1 MAVQYPPANLPL
13 ARQAPPFEIFRQA
26 QDRKLGIENIRSQI
40 ELRKAQTGKAQQPE
54 KFSGSDLLNTLKFQI
69 LSTMSTDQQKQ
80 WLLKTGVTVNVG
92 GDGGFNLEQAKS
104 LIAEANKDPN
114 VEVAIT
120 MGPRGPSF
128 SIKPKAGPSASERT
142 AIAETESSLANLEN
156 LKTLFDKTTTVTG
169 PIEGRIKPIAGLFGL
184 TTDEQEA
191 FMAATSAF
199 KNAVIKQ
206 ITGAQ
211 MSEQEADR
219 IMKQVPD
226 IIDPPVRWQ
235 AKYEQ
240 TKKNLQTLQQKRLS
254 IIKQAGVKTPTITR
268 PRTPTKP
275 TPKTKGITTEQKV
288 QILRS
293 RGVPEDQIQAAL
305 KLEKK

>member
-1 MAVQYPPANLPL
+1 MALQPPTITQT
-13 ARQAPPFEIFRQA
+13 RQSPPFEIFRQA

-40 ELRKAQTGKAQQPE
+40 ALRQAQAGKAQRPE
-54 KFSGSDLLNTLKFQI
+54 KFSGSDLINTLKFQI
-69 LSTMSTDQQKQ
+69 LSGMTTDQQKQ
-80 WLLKTGVTVNVG
+80 WMLKTGVTVNVG
-92 GDGGFNLEQAKS
+92 GEGGFDLEQAKS

-114 VEVAIT
+114 VEVTTTI
-120 MGPRGPSF
+120 GPKGPSF

-226 IIDPPVRWQ
+226 ITDPRVRWL
-235 AKYEQ
+235 AKYGQ
-240 TKKNLQTLQQKRLS
+240 TKKNLQTLQKKRLS
-254 IIKQAGVKTPTITR
+254 IIKQAGIKTPTITR
-268 PRTPTKP
+268 PVRPTTPSTKP
-275 TPKTKGITTEQKV
+275 TGITTDQKV
-288 QILRS
+288 RILRS